1 MHVKAHVICRVR
13 KQTEMERRKSVVR
26 IFINMFAGSI
36 KRYQI
41 WNVVPWDPGAWSGP
55 RIELPSVLLASHTCN
70 AMSLLYSQPRVPDL
84 HAILVLV

>member
-1 MHVKAHVICRVR
+1 MLVKAHITRRVR

-55 RIELPSVLLASHTCN
+55 RTTFFACFAHMQCHDLAACSRSAWIHGTVL
-70 AMSLLYSQPRVPDL
+70 M
-84 HAILVLV
+84 